1 MMVNEMV
8 NEMDDFIVSDNES
21 ETEIESESEEF
32 SREEIK
38 TQIVSYKR
46 QRVPTK
52 RFEDET
58 FVTGSGCCKRKG
70 MDWTDMEYDGRNRL
84 FKK

>member
-1 MMVNEMV
+1 MVNEMV
-8 NEMDDFIVSDNES
+8 NEMDDFIVSDY
-21 ETEIESESEEF
+21 EIESESDNDSENEEF

-38 TQIVSYKR
+38 NQIVSYKR

-58 FVTGSGCCKRKG
+58 FVKGSGCCKRKG
-70 MDWTDMEYDGRNRL
+70 MDWTDMEYDGR
-84 FKK
+84 K

>member
-1 MMVNEMV
+1 MAKRDCNMMV

-21 ETEIESESEEF
+21 ESESESESEEF

-38 TQIVSYKR
+38 NQIVSYKR

-58 FVTGSGCCKRKG
+58 FVKGSGCCKRKG
-70 MDWTDMEYDGRNRL
+70 MDWTDMEYDGR
-84 FKK
+84 K